1 MVYNNIVYLL
11 KTLDLRIVE
20 LQRQLPT
27 GESNAFAYKFERRK
41 KSVTIAFLLAFF
53 LGGFGAHKFY
63 FNEIVAGIFYLL
75 FCWTFIPSFI
85 ALIELFFLS
94 KKVDDFNYQIA
105 QEILKELVLLRK

>member
-1 MVYNNIVYLL
+1 M
-11 KTLDLRIVE
+11 DLRIVE

-27 GESNAFAYKFERRK
+27 SESSTFAYKFERRK
-41 KSVTIAFLLAFF
+41 KSVTIAFLLTFF

-63 FNEIVAGIFYLL
+63 FNEIGAGVGYLL
-75 FCWTFIPSFI
+75 FCWTFIPSII

-105 QEILKELVLLRK
+105 QEILKELVVLRK